1 MKSRLSVPMLAM
13 GVVVLCAG
21 APAWADMSLT
31 PSSAVSFENE
41 LVFQTVDH
49 SALLADLDGQWAPSV
64 TPGVTTHDY
73 YATGGGKKWWDA
85 VSLNFDLSAIGS
97 EHIASAE
104 LRFYAQKGTYVE
116 PGWHHYRVL
125 PGAFNPTDEDRNVEP
140 PFDGLVDFGDPGD
153 NGLVGWLS
161 EPIPLSWITDDSFD
175 VTLRLWN
182 ARIDKI
188 ELDVVRAPL
197 PGAVLLGLLGFG
209 TAGSG
214 LLLRRSGRG
223 KPAAA

>member
-1 MKSRLSVPMLAM
+1 MLAM
-13 GVVVLCAG
+13 GVVVLCVG

-31 PSSAVSFENE
+31 PSSAVSFQDEPSP
-41 LVFQTVDH
+41 QTADH
-49 SALLADLDGQWAPSV
+49 TALLTSLDDQWAP
-64 TPGVTTHDY
+64 TPVAGFEVYSFDF
-73 YATGGGKKWWDA
+73 YATGTYRGYWDA
-85 VSLNFDLSAIGS
+85 ASVSFDLSPIGW
-97 EHIASAE
+97 EHVASAE
-104 LRFYAQKGTYVE
+104 LRFYTQQGGY
-116 PGWHHYRVL
+116 PSQWQYHHYEIL
-125 PGAFNPTDEDRNVEP
+125 EGAFNSTHEDGDASLGWP
-140 PFDGLVDFGDPGD
+140 GLVDFGDHG
-153 NGLVGWLS
+153 NNEVVGWLS

-214 LLLRRSGRG
+214 LLLRRSSGRG

>member
-1 MKSRLSVPMLAM
+1 
-13 GVVVLCAG
+13 
-21 APAWADMSLT
+21 
-31 PSSAVSFENE
+31 
-41 LVFQTVDH
+41 
-49 SALLADLDGQWAPSV
+49 
-64 TPGVTTHDY
+64 
-73 YATGGGKKWWDA
+73 
-85 VSLNFDLSAIGS
+85 VSLSFDLAPVGWEHVESAN
-97 EHIASAE
+97 
-104 LRFYAQKGTYVE
+104 LRFYTQQGAYVD
-116 PGWHHYRVL
+116 PSWHHYEVL
-125 PGAFNPTDEDRNVEP
+125 EGAFKAAHEDSP
-140 PFDGLVDFGDPGD
+140 PSPGWPGLVDFGDHG
-153 NGLVGWLS
+153 NNEVVGWLS